1 MKLFVIGHYSAVP
14 DTELVQDANE
24 SANCEFVPLYVTHC
38 DALLGQ
44 ESRWDAVYR
53 PNYRA
58 IIIKL
63 SFDHLRYPHKSV
75 CLVRSS
81 AEVI

>member
-1 MKLFVIGHYSAVP
+1 MKLFVVGHFSAAP

-44 ESRWDAVYR
+44 ESW
-53 PNYRA
+53 
-58 IIIKL
+58 
-63 SFDHLRYPHKSV
+63 
-75 CLVRSS
+75 
-81 AEVI
+81 